1 MHPENVPE
9 HYEWAEENCGGAVSW
24 SLFFREIEEEGR
36 KILRPC
42 PDKKRGHE
50 LLHGLESILWMMLSW
65 RACRQREP
73 QRLFSRSCGNRGNG
87 SGRFWGVLQTDVKN
101 GGFLRFVGA
110 GHVVV
115 AQGRDDKQY
124 RHESGHLGQQ
134 TARTGAAEYGG
145 VAAAENDAHS
155 FLARLEQDKDNE
167 GYTYDDMQGKNQ
179 GLHGGN
185 SSAGWTMPALNRLCQ

>member
-1 MHPENVPE
+1 M
-9 HYEWAEENCGGAVSW
+9 
-24 SLFFREIEEEGR
+24 
-36 KILRPC
+36 
-42 PDKKRGHE
+42 
-50 LLHGLESILWMMLSW
+50 
-65 RACRQREP
+65 
-73 QRLFSRSCGNRGNG
+73 
-87 SGRFWGVLQTDVKN
+87 
-101 GGFLRFVGA
+101 GA

-134 TARTGAAEYGG
+134 TARTGAAEFGG

>member
-1 MHPENVPE
+1 MPGIV
-9 HYEWAEENCGGAVSW
+9 YGV
-24 SLFFREIEEEGR
+24 F
-36 KILRPC
+36 KRP
-42 PDKKRGHE
+42 
-50 LLHGLESILWMMLSW
+50 LSDFVV
-65 RACRQREP
+65 
-73 QRLFSRSCGNRGNG
+73 RLPPNR
-87 SGRFWGVLQTDVKN
+87 
-101 GGFLRFVGA
+101 
-110 GHVVV
+110 
-115 AQGRDDKQY
+115 
-124 RHESGHLGQQ
+124 Q

>member
-1 MHPENVPE
+1 MIMNGRSKTVVGQ
-9 HYEWAEENCGGAVSW
+9 YRGLCLFASSRRKGGRFCGLA
-24 SLFFREIEEEGR
+24 RIKNEA
-36 KILRPC
+36 
-42 PDKKRGHE
+42 
-50 LLHGLESILWMMLSW
+50 MN
-65 RACRQREP
+65 
-73 QRLFSRSCGNRGNG
+73 CGNRGSG

-145 VAAAENDAHS
+145 VAAAENDAHY